1 VQKGATFDCEVSM
14 DGAKRQVTVTI
25 TGDDGT
31 YEVGRPK

>member
-25 TGDDGT
+25 TGDGS

>member
-1 VQKGATFDCEVSM
+1 MQKGATLDCEVSM

-31 YEVGRPK
+31 HEVGRPK